1 MEQLRRDGKM
11 TSLDDMGREPR
22 EKYERLRNMS
32 FRETYLARLK
42 EMRTKYPEAHF
53 EVVTR
58 TARSVLAPDADL
70 LSDFMERK
78 AKLVKEGLSV
88 VEAHNKAWE
97 DVNYERRFRN
107 FILSSP
113 EAMKR
118 LEELREIEKAKDV
131 YLVCY
136 EKPPK
141 KCHRFIL
148 LDIFQEE
155 LEKENARVAK
165 HGRNRS

>member
-1 MEQLRRDGKM
+1 M
-11 TSLDDMGREPR
+11 TSLEDMRRELR

-32 FRETYLARLK
+32 FKETYLARLK
-42 EMRTKYPEAHF
+42 EMRAKYPEAHF

-58 TARSVLAPDADL
+58 TARSVLAPPAEL
-70 LSDFMERK
+70 YSDFKEREAELK
-78 AKLVKEGLSV
+78 AEGV
-88 VEAHNKAWE
+88 ADVEAHNKAWT
-97 DVNYERRFRN
+97 DVNYERRFRDSV
-107 FILSSP
+107 LSSP

-118 LEELREIEKAKDV
+118 LEELREIGKVKDV

-148 LDIFQEE
+148 LDI
-155 LEKENARVAK
+155 L
-165 HGRNRS
+165 HGKVS